1 MSNFDKTAV
10 QTFRFVRCSLDADS
24 GVARLVY
31 AFDDGPELTETVTF
45 PGAPFALPPARAQA
59 AERALRLLHL
69 ITGVSYYKAAVP
81 PRIVIDDYAIDAETA
96 VLLEQ
101 IYTHGLGEFAYR
113 NGLDL
118 HGKIRFPASK
128 PSPSR
133 GGLGGDGVPV
143 GRAKSVLAGSEDHPH
158 PSPSGP
164 AQRAGRSDDPRGSA
178 AQTGHPHSLEGEGA
192 KLDLRNHALVAI
204 GGGKDSLVSI
214 EALRGAGV
222 EQTVCWIGG
231 SQLIA
236 ACAARTGL
244 PTLNIGRA
252 LAPELFDYNRQG
264 AWNGHIP
271 VTAINS
277 AILALAALLY
287 DADQVVFSNERSAS
301 YGSMIPGTGEVNHQW
316 SKGWAFERA
325 FGEHLQRHVVAD
337 LNYYSLLRPLSE
349 LAVARQ
355 FARTDRYDAH
365 FSSCN
370 RNFHILGERP
380 VNRWCGVCPK
390 CHFVFL
396 ALAPFMPKPRL
407 VGIFG
412 RNLLDDPAQAAGF
425 DALLEYQDHKP
436 FECVGEGRE
445 SRAAMAALGDRP
457 EWQEDALVTRFN
469 REIRPQL
476 DAGELV
482 IAPLLELHGEHRVPA
497 ALWERLRANFAA

>member
-1 MSNFDKTAV
+1 MTNFDKSSIRV
-10 QTFRFVRCSLDADS
+10 FRFVRCAFDADS

-31 AFDDGPELTETVTF
+31 AFDDGPELTETVTI
-45 PGAPFALPPARAQA
+45 PGAPFTLDATRAQA
-59 AERALRLLHL
+59 VEQAVRLLHL

-81 PRIVIDDYAIDAETA
+81 NEIRIDGYAIDAATA

-101 IYTHGLGEFAYR
+101 VYVHGLGEFAYR
-113 NGLDL
+113 NGLSL
-118 HGKIRFPASK
+118 HGRVRFPVGASAQAVA
-128 PSPSR
+128 PAT
-133 GGLGGDGVPV
+133 GLQ
-143 GRAKSVLAGSEDHPH
+143 E
-158 PSPSGP
+158 
-164 AQRAGRSDDPRGSA
+164 
-178 AQTGHPHSLEGEGA
+178 
-192 KLDLRNHALVAI
+192 HALVAI

-214 EALRGAGV
+214 EALRGAGID
-222 EQTVCWIGG
+222 QTVTWIGG

-236 ACAARTGL
+236 TCAARTGL

-252 LAPELFDYNRQG
+252 LASELFEYNRQG

-277 AILALAALLY
+277 AIMVLAALLHGV
-287 DADQVVFSNERSAS
+287 DQVVFSNERSAS

-316 SKGWAFERA
+316 SKGWAFEQA
-325 FGEHLQRHVVAD
+325 FGDYVQSHVAAD
-337 LNYYSLLRPLSE
+337 LHYYSLLRPLSE

-355 FARTDRYDAH
+355 FARTDHYDAH

-370 RNFHILGERP
+370 RNFHLLGERP
-380 VNRWCGVCPK
+380 TNRWCGVCPK

-412 RNLLDDPAQAAGF
+412 RNLLDDVNQTAGF

-436 FECVGEGRE
+436 FECVGEGQE

-457 EWQEDALVTRFN
+457 EWREDAIVARFN
-469 REIRPQL
+469 QEIRPQL
-476 DAGELV
+476 DAAELAV
-482 IAPLLELHGEHRVPA
+482 APLLEIGGEHRIPA